1 MNRPFETFTK
11 DIFASFKALDLKSYH
26 EVINFYETNH
36 AQIQHLYLDEY
47 TEILLAY
54 SNALFETGDY
64 KTYSKV
70 ATQLIEMIIMHDI
83 DHLEHENLFERVLFK
98 KAAAHYHLFELDD
111 AEKIL
116 WELLKMNPSN
126 SIAAYLL
133 RKCRTKNQPLYLRWA
148 KAVSIVMFLLA
159 AFIIALE
166 LLLVQPFFA
175 EHEKSAQTIRFSV
188 FFGGI
193 SLLILA
199 ETTHRI
205 VAYHSVSRTISEI
218 KFKKIHKSLNV

>member
-1 MNRPFETFTK
+1 LSRPFDTFTK
-11 DIFASFKALDLKSYH
+11 DIFASFKTLDLKSYH
-26 EVINFYETNH
+26 EVIHFYETNRS
-36 AQIQHLYLDEY
+36 QIQHLYLDEY
-47 TEILLAY
+47 TEILLGY

-64 KTYSKV
+64 KTYSKI

-83 DHLEHENLFERVLFK
+83 DHLTHEDLFERVLFK

-133 RKCRTKNQPLYLRWA
+133 RKCRTKNQPMYLRWA
-148 KAVSIVMFLLA
+148 KAVSIIMFLMA

-166 LLLVQPFFA
+166 LMLVQPFFE
-175 EHEKSAQTIRFSV
+175 EHTKSAQTLRFGV
-188 FFGGI
+188 FLGGI
-193 SLLILA
+193 SLLIFA

-205 VAYHSVSRTISEI
+205 LAYHSVNRMIMAI
-218 KFKKIHKSLNV
+218 KAKKMKNI